1 MILWAIAA
9 IGTLLIS
16 TNVPGMAAGL
26 KVTALTLTNWAV
38 VIIAAVAATS
48 WMEIRKILE
57 KGT

>member
-9 IGTLLIS
+9 IGTLVIA

-26 KVTALTLTNWAV
+26 KVTGLTLTDWAV
-38 VIIAAVAATS
+38 VIIAAVIATL
-48 WMEIRKILE
+48 WMEIRKILK